1 LSNSKC
7 ISFKLSFISLVASL
21 LAIIPFTKSA
31 EEHPLLPTWTCT
43 ASAGYVQQNTSV
55 VLDGPDSKMAK
66 GAAGSRTA
74 ADYTAMGVSTSGNVL
89 TMYHYVQGN
98 NASPRV
104 YLLGNDGKYAMMN
117 LLNGEP
123 TVDVDL
129 STLPCGENGAFYI
142 SSMEPDGKSNAA
154 AGSGY
159 CDA

>member
-1 LSNSKC
+1 M
-7 ISFKLSFISLVASL
+7 SFKLSFISLIASL
-21 LAIIPFTKSA
+21 LVVIPFAKSA
-31 EEHPLLPTWTCT
+31 EDHPLLPTWTCT
-43 ASAGYVQQNTSV
+43 TSAGYLQQNTSV

-89 TMYHYVQGN
+89 TMYHYVQGT

-104 YLLGNDGKYAMMN
+104 YLLGDDGKYAMMS

>member
-1 LSNSKC
+1 MLSNSKS

-43 ASAGYVQQNTSV
+43 ASAGYVQQNTV

-89 TMYHYVQGN
+89 TMYHYVQGTN
-98 NASPRV
+98 TSSRV
-104 YLLGNDGKYAMMN
+104 YLLGYDGKYAMMS

-142 SSMEPDGKSNAA
+142 SSMEPDGW
-154 AGSGY
+154 
-159 CDA
+159 